1 MYAYHDTTWYT
12 MVIDDMGAIEQ
23 WSSTRMKLPLNSNTK
38 VFSSD
43 NGGPAYWTVPGS
55 DFQHGA
61 GANNWPLKGS
71 KVSNWEGGVRA
82 AAFVSGGFVPAHM
95 RGTKL
100 GGYIHMADWYS
111 TFCALAGVDPTDTVA
126 SRFGLPP
133 IDSLDM
139 WSYLSGAHSASP
151 RTEVPLSIDYEGL
164 RLPVLPP
171 KLLNY
176 SRASALIQGDMKL
189 LEGVQILTYY
199 QGPDFPNSTSPYG
212 QFDDPRLAHLCVPGN
227 AVEVL
232 AAGTT
237 LYSYYTPVLLHYTPA
252 LYSCTILLVLLVS
265 FTLCLPQQAA
275 CTI

>member
-1 MYAYHDTTWYT
+1 
-12 MVIDDMGAIEQ
+12 
-23 WSSTRMKLPLNSNTK
+23 
-38 VFSSD
+38 
-43 NGGPAYWTVPGS
+43 
-55 DFQHGA
+55 
-61 GANNWPLKGS
+61 
-71 KVSNWEGGVRA
+71 
-82 AAFVSGGFVPAHM
+82 
-95 RGTKL
+95 
-100 GGYIHMADWYS
+100 MADWYS

-237 LYSYYTPVLLHYTPA
+237 LCTPTILLYSYTILLHYTPSTA
-252 LYSCTILLVLLVS
+252 STTASTTASNIHLVPTTTGCLYNITADETEAHDLAREPEYKEVLEQMKQRMEVLRLTKFDRNGS
-265 FTLCLPQQAA
+265 IDLPNCQAQIGA
-275 CTI
+275 NGNFYGPWLP